1 MEKPCNIK
9 NKNSPKKLVSQGHE
23 TWADK
28 SKDLK
33 INPKQSHQKESEE
46 EEYVSD
52 IEISV
57 NK

>member
-52 IEISV
+52 IEI
-57 NK
+57 